1 MKRLKLNNE
10 EKTRVLANK
19 AREALLE
26 SVQRDWDHAEQAADA
41 AAKLELIAINRLRNC
56 GLKLCEAAGREQIGF
71 EFYRMHS
78 DSLPKR
84 MSFQAL
90 KFCVHLCRNFAEPIQ
105 TIDEA
110 RSARQMLFEAFG
122 HSETPKRIAEQSAHE
137 SNPWNTF
144 VSLSSS
150 FTGLFGKLETDDMAR
165 WSEDKL
171 STFIRQTEP
180 IAQAYA
186 VAKSIRAFGS
196 EPL

>member
-19 AREALLE
+19 ARDALLQ
-26 SVQRDWDHAEQAADA
+26 SVKRDWDHAAEAADQ
-41 AAKLELIAINRLRNC
+41 AAKLELVAINRLRNC

-71 EFYRMHS
+71 EFYRLHS

-90 KFCVHLCRNFAEPIQ
+90 KFCVHLCRNFSEPIQ

-144 VSLSSS
+144 VSISSS
-150 FTGLFGKLETDDMAR
+150 FTGLFGKLETGEMDK
-165 WSEDKL
+165 WGQDKL
-171 STFIRQTEP
+171 STFIRQTDP
-180 IAQAYA
+180 IAEANA
-186 VAKSIRAFGS
+186 RAKSIRAFDS
-196 EPL
+196 QL